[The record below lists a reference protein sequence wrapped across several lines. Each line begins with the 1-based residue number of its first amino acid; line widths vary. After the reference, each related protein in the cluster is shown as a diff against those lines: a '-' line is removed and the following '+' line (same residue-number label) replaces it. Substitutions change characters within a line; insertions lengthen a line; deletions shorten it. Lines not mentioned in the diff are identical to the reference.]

1 MDTTDTPRPLV
12 IAHRG
17 ASGTLPEHTLAA
29 YRLAISQG
37 ADFIEPD
44 VVLTRDGEMIARHE
58 PMLDET
64 TDVATRFPASRRTTK
79 LLDGMPVTA
88 FFASDFTLAEIRTLR
103 AVQAWPGRSKDQ
115 DGLHPIPTLAEI
127 VALARDAQAG
137 TGRPV
142 GVYPETKHPTFHD
155 GIFGKAVLEDSLLS
169 LLHATWGDSGEAP
182 VFIQSFETANLRY
195 LRTRTRLRLTQLI
208 GGSGLEE
215 DGTVRLAAPMRQPHD
230 LAVAGDPRTFA
241 DLLTPEGLDFV
252 QGYANAI
259 GPWKPYV
266 LRTVNERADGG
277 DDVRRRV
284 VGDTGLVAAAHARG
298 LLVHAW
304 TFRDDAGIHGF
315 DDPLDEIRRHFALGV
330 DGVFTDFPAT
340 GNAAR

>member
-1 MDTTDTPRPLV
+1 MDTTDVPNPLV

-17 ASGTLPEHTLAA
+17 ASGMLPEHTLAA
-29 YRLAISQG
+29 YRLAIAQG

-58 PMLDET
+58 PMLDGT
-64 TDVATRFPASRRTTK
+64 TDVAARFTESRRATK
-79 LLDGMPVTA
+79 LVDGMPVTA

-103 AVQAWPGRSKDQ
+103 AVQAWPGRSRDH

-127 VALARDAQAG
+127 VALARDESARI
-137 TGRPV
+137 GRPI

-155 GIFGKAVLEDSLLS
+155 ERFGKTALEDSLLS
-169 LLHATWGDSGEAP
+169 LLHATWGDSADAP

-208 GGSGLEE
+208 GGSGLED
-215 DGTVRLAAPMRQPHD
+215 DGTVRLSPPMRQPYD
-230 LAVAGDPRTFA
+230 FVVAGDPRTFA

-252 QGYANAI
+252 RGYADAI
-259 GPWKPYV
+259 GPWKPCV
-266 LRTVNERADGG
+266 LRTVSERADGG
-277 DDVRRRV
+277 DEVRRRV
-284 VGDTGLVAAAHARG
+284 TGDTGLVAAAHARG

-315 DDPLDEIRRHFALGV
+315 DDPLDEIRKYFALGV